1 MTRSLVKSQLP
12 LRVAAS
18 ARCVSLKVVPK
29 PEESSESFEDRNIRL
44 GREMSPHLTIYRF
57 QLPAVLSITHR
68 GTGLAL
74 AAYAS
79 ALGIGAL
86 VCPQDVSS
94 YVTMLEGLQLSA
106 TTLTAGKFILAYP
119 MAYHTVNGVR
129 HLIWD
134 TGKFLKMS
142 EVYSTGYAMLGLSVV
157 LAGILAAI

>member
-1 MTRSLVKSQLP
+1 MIKSQLP
-12 LRVAAS
+12 LRAATS
-18 ARCVSLKVVPK
+18 ARCVSMKVVPK
-29 PEESSESFEDRNIRL
+29 PQESTETYDDRNIRL

-74 AAYAS
+74 AGYAS

-86 VCPQDVSS
+86 VCPQDISS

-106 TTLTAGKFILAYP
+106 STLTVAKFILAYP

-142 EVYSTGYAMLGLSVV
+142 EVYSTGYAMLGVSLVV
-157 LAGILAAI
+157 AGILAAI